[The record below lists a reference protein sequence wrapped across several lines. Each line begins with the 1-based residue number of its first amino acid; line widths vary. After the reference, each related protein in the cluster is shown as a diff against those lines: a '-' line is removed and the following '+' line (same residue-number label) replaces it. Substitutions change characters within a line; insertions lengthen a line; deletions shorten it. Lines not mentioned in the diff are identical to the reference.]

1 MVSAVFHSPLE
12 ASQQLRDARLAAKP
26 AVRAEP
32 AEACAIL
39 VSTSSGQ
46 SEIQAQRERR
56 LARAP
61 FDTRAIW
68 LVVLPPVIGA
78 LLLVGIWALL
88 TKTGG
93 AFPTPSETF
102 AAALKLFADP
112 FYDKGPNDQG
122 IGWNILFSL
131 ERVGVGFGLAALVG
145 IPLGFAIGRF
155 AFIARMVNPRSAC
168 CGRSRRW
175 PGCRSACWSSRRP
188 TRPRSGPSS
197 SARSGRW

>member
-26 AVRAEP
+26 PVRAEP
-32 AEACAIL
+32 VL
-39 VSTSSGQ
+39 R
-46 SEIQAQRERR
+46 QAQDDRAPSIPQGKRR

-61 FDTRAIW
+61 FDTRPFW
-68 LVVLPPVIGA
+68 LAVLPPLIGFS
-78 LLLVGIWALL
+78 LLVGIWALL

-102 AAALKLFADP
+102 AAAGKLFADP